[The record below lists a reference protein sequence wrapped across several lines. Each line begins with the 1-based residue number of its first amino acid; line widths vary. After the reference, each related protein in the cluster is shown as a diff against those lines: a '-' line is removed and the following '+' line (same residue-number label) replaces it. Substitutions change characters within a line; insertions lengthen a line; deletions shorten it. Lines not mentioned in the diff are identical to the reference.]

1 MELIIL
7 ILLFIQKDI
16 CRKKF
21 RGRINM
27 PGLFAAK
34 KLKKNRQ
41 NFKWKDVD
49 YKRRA

>member
-1 MELIIL
+1 
-7 ILLFIQKDI
+7 
-16 CRKKF
+16 
-21 RGRINM
+21 M

-49 YKRRA
+49 YKRKALRLDVKADPLEGKSRDRSKTT

>member
-1 MELIIL
+1 
-7 ILLFIQKDI
+7 
-16 CRKKF
+16 
-21 RGRINM
+21 M

-49 YKRRA
+49 YKRKRIDKILNGKT

>member
-1 MELIIL
+1 
-7 ILLFIQKDI
+7 
-16 CRKKF
+16 
-21 RGRINM
+21 M

-49 YKRRA
+49 YKRRAS

>member
-1 MELIIL
+1 
-7 ILLFIQKDI
+7 
-16 CRKKF
+16 
-21 RGRINM
+21 M

-49 YKRRA
+49 YKKESFKIRC

>member
-1 MELIIL
+1 
-7 ILLFIQKDI
+7 
-16 CRKKF
+16 
-21 RGRINM
+21 M

-49 YKRRA
+49 YKRKALRLDVKQTLLKERLKLEEL